1 MTSPNSSHENCMTI
15 DHIKHVTHWSYTTT
29 DILNNYHFS
38 AFYHFKFLPSF
49 NSPCHKYSAYSIKS
63 LIAYMVL
70 FKAFKQASIVD
81 SQGGAKQKWY
91 ILQEWGVLEK

>member
-1 MTSPNSSHENCMTI
+1 
-15 DHIKHVTHWSYTTT
+15 
-29 DILNNYHFS
+29 
-38 AFYHFKFLPSF
+38 
-49 NSPCHKYSAYSIKS
+49 
-63 LIAYMVL
+63 MVL